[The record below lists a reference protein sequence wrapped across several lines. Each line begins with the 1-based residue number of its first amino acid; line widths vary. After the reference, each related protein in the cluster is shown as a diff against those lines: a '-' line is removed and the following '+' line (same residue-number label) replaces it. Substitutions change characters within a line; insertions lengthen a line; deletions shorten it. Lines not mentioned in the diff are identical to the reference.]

1 MSNDR
6 ENLKTRQLINFLIE
20 DRYRV
25 LRHATLLLGMLAGLY
40 DSNFSNAYSGYY
52 KYYSIF
58 SAYIA
63 FITMFYINVYVLVP
77 YFFFKGRYVLYLVLL
92 VIVVMAGLS
101 SMSYIL
107 NTHLGA
113 YRIPESPKQIQD
125 FYEGT
130 VISICVIM
138 VTTTVKLLQRWAK
151 DNQRIAEL
159 NNLTLRMELNELRNQ
174 INPHFLFN
182 MLNNV
187 KALIRTNPELATTVI
202 IKLSEFLRF
211 QLYENSEDKTL
222 LTSEINFLSNFVN
235 LEKIRRD
242 NLSVTI
248 ESKMDQQTMRSVFV
262 PPNLFIM
269 FVENAIKHSVDITD
283 KDTYIK
289 MQFEIANNKLHFSC
303 TNSISPV
310 YSVSDKKSSGLGLVN
325 IKRRLELLYQGEYTL
340 DITATD
346 NVYTVDLTIPV

>member
-40 DSNFSNAYSGYY
+40 YHFSNAYSGYY
-52 KYYSIF
+52 KYYSLF

-113 YRIPESPKQIQD
+113 YRIPESPKQIQG

-159 NNLTLRMELNELRNQ
+159 NNLTLRMELNQVINQ

-187 KALIRTNPELATTVI
+187 KALIRTNPELATNVI

-222 LTSEINFLSNFVN
+222 LTSTKF
-235 LEKIRRD
+235 
-242 NLSVTI
+242 
-248 ESKMDQQTMRSVFV
+248 
-262 PPNLFIM
+262 FI
-269 FVENAIKHSVDITD
+269 
-283 KDTYIK
+283 
-289 MQFEIANNKLHFSC
+289 QFCQPGKNKA
-303 TNSISPV
+303 
-310 YSVSDKKSSGLGLVN
+310 G
-325 IKRRLELLYQGEYTL
+325 
-340 DITATD
+340 
-346 NVYTVDLTIPV
+346 